1 MLDLKKFL
9 GPSATS
15 INQEIAYGAT
25 DTGKIR
31 KSNEDYFLID
41 PQKHLYIVS
50 DGMGGHKAGEVASLS
65 ATNAIDE
72 YLTEEKLGKIYRT
85 PSRAKTILKESII
98 FAHKRLHEMG
108 NQNLAYKGMGCT
120 VVVAIFVGN
129 TLHLAHI
136 GDSRAY
142 LADDTKMDLLTTDHT
157 VVMELMKKGKMTP
170 EEARSSDLKN
180 HLSQAL
186 GIPIDIEPDYL
197 CRELAKG
204 DRLLLCSDGL
214 WNLIPDLELFKLMRS
229 DKPHQKIIQDLIHK
243 ANKAGGSD
251 NITCVLIEPQIE
263 TLPST
268 RPTGS
273 YRRVFFY
280 PTKDPVSD

>member
-1 MLDLKKFL
+1 MLDLKKFP

-50 DGMGGHKAGEVASLS
+50 DGMGGHKAGEVASLN

-72 YLTEEKLGKIYRT
+72 YLGDDKLRKIYRN
-85 PSRAKTILKESII
+85 PSQAEKILKESII

-108 NQNLAYKGMGCT
+108 RQNPAYKGMGCT

-142 LADDTKMDLLTTDHT
+142 LTDDTKMDLLTTDHT

-170 EEARSSDLKN
+170 EEARDSDLKN

-186 GIPIDIEPDYL
+186 GIPIDIEPDYI
-197 CRELAKG
+197 RKDLAKG

-214 WNLIPDLELFKLMRS
+214 WNLVPDLELFKIIRS
-229 DKPHQKIIQDLIHK
+229 TKPHQKIIQDLVHA
-243 ANKAGGSD
+243 ANKAGGND
-251 NITCVLIEPQIE
+251 NITCVLIEPQSE
-263 TLPST
+263 ALPAS

-273 YRRVFFY
+273 YRRVFFI
-280 PTKDPVSD
+280 PSKN

>member
-15 INQEIAYGAT
+15 INQELVYGAT

-31 KSNEDYFLID
+31 KANEDYFLID
-41 PQKHLYIVS
+41 PQKHIYIVS
-50 DGMGGHKAGEVASLS
+50 DGMGGHNAGEIASLN

-72 YLTEEKLGKIYRT
+72 YMSEEKLGKIYRN
-85 PSRAKTILKESII
+85 PSLAESLIKESII
-98 FAHKRLHEMG
+98 FAHTRLQEMG
-108 NQNLAYKGMGCT
+108 QNNPAYKGMGCT
-120 VVVAIFVGN
+120 VVMAIFVGN
-129 TLHLAHI
+129 TMHLAHV

-142 LADDTKMDLLTTDHT
+142 LIDRSRLELLTTDHT

-170 EEARSSDLKN
+170 EEARDSDLKN

-186 GIPIDIEPDYL
+186 GIPLDIEPDYMS
-197 CRELAKG
+197 RELSKG

-214 WNLIPDLELFKLMRS
+214 WNLVDDLNLFKILSS
-229 DKPHQKIIQDLIHK
+229 DRPHQKIIQDLIHE

-251 NITCVLIEPQIE
+251 NITCVMIEPQNNI
-263 TLPST
+263 LPSS
-268 RPTGS
+268 RPTGN
-273 YRRVFFY
+273 YHRVFFY
-280 PTKDPVSD
+280 PGKTPRS